1 MLKFKIELNV
11 QWENLCYKNM
21 LNKINKT
28 KIIMSSDSENSD
40 YVVEEYIKPL
50 VIRNTYDKKDLISD
64 GEHDSDS
71 NSDEEDDDEE
81 TEENT
86 ETNGEGKVA
95 EQCKIPVQDE
105 PAKANSRYILYVTNL
120 SSETTREKLMDLFFD
135 CGKVKGIRVPK
146 VRLGKFAF
154 VEMADEAGFNVIF
167 NTVYCYFHLLILVF
181 NLLEWSQ
188 TYKH

>member
-1 MLKFKIELNV
+1 
-11 QWENLCYKNM
+11 M

-28 KIIMSSDSENSD
+28 KIEMSSDSENSD

-64 GEHDSDS
+64 GEHDSNSDD
-71 NSDEEDDDEE
+71 SDEEDDDDEE

-95 EQCKIPVQDE
+95 EQCKIPVQNE

-154 VEMADEAGFNVIF
+154 VEMADEEGFKVIF
-167 NTVYCYFHLLILVF
+167 YNVYC
-181 NLLEWSQ
+181 
-188 TYKH
+188 

>member
-1 MLKFKIELNV
+1 
-11 QWENLCYKNM
+11 M

-28 KIIMSSDSENSD
+28 KIKMSSDSENSD

-71 NSDEEDDDEE
+71 NSDEEDDEE

-86 ETNGEGKVA
+86 ETNGEGKIN
-95 EQCKIPVQDE
+95 EQCKIDVQDE

-154 VEMADEAGFNVIF
+154 VEMADVEGFNVILY
-167 NTVYCYFHLLILVF
+167 NVYY
-181 NLLEWSQ
+181 Q
-188 TYKH
+188 